1 MDAGCRSCAT
11 TTAARCHGTRGRRP
25 GALAEPADG
34 FAAGTGC
41 TPDSV
46 TLEEEPVFEAAS
58 EQLAWTAFAARR
70 LLFVV
75 LGTDRASTKRV
86 AGSVLRQLG
95 EGR

>member
-1 MDAGCRSCAT
+1 MGRGAGDPARWRSRR
-11 TTAARCHGTRGRRP
+11 TAFL
-25 GALAEPADG
+25 LAPA
-34 FAAGTGC
+34 
-41 TPDSV
+41 PDSV